1 MVYLISRSPIF
12 SPNSVQRDQAIYRA
26 VCKELQQQ
34 GQEVVCIT
42 EDDLIADSDFI
53 REDDFEETQAIVSM
67 GRDVRTLKI
76 LERYESMGFIVLN
89 SPSALLVN
97 TRSEL
102 DNVMARVGIGMKSV
116 SNTTDIEMIESEVG
130 YPLWIKRGDA
140 CAQSPEDVQYIT
152 ERSQLQTALN
162 MFVSRGYEDWILAE
176 HVVGDLIKFY
186 GVSGTNFFHWGYPTK
201 KGGFSKY
208 GQEALNGKP
217 NGYEFSEQRLK
228 ELLDQAA
235 EECGM
240 PIYGGDAI
248 VRPDGTIVV
257 VDFNDFPSFGACC
270 KIAATAIAY
279 RTLQ

>member
-26 VCKELQQQ
+26 VCKELQAQ
-34 GQEVVCIT
+34 GEEVVCIT
-42 EDDLIADSDFI
+42 EDDLIADPEFI
-53 REDDFEETQAIVSM
+53 REEDFEEVTAIVSM
-67 GRDVRTLKI
+67 GRDIRTLKA
-76 LERYESMGFIVLN
+76 LERYETMGFVVLN
-89 SPSALLVN
+89 SPSALLCN

-116 SNTTDIEMIESEVG
+116 SNTTDIDMIESEVG

-152 ERSQLQTALN
+152 NREQLQAALDL
-162 MFVSRGYEDWILAE
+162 FVSRHYEDWLLAE

-186 GVSGTNFFHWGYPTK
+186 GVEGTNFFHWGYPTK

-217 NGYEFSEQRLK
+217 CGYTFSEQSLK

-235 EECGM
+235 AECGM
-240 PIYGGDAI
+240 PIYGGDAV